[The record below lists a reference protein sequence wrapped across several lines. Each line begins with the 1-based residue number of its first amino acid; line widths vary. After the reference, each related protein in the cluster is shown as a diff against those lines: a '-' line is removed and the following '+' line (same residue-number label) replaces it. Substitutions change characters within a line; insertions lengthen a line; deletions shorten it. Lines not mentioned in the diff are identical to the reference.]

1 MCKMYIVHDIET
13 CYNTIKGVINVPYS
27 EAQKKATAKYMKANL
42 DEIKIRVPKGRK
54 AEIQAHADAM
64 EESTNAFIIRAID
77 ETIQREKGAA
87 TNE

>member
-1 MCKMYIVHDIET
+1 MATKAHIEGNKR
-13 CYNTIKGVINVPYS
+13 YLAS
-27 EAQKKATAKYMKANL
+27 L

-77 ETIQREKGAA
+77 ETIQREKGSTA
-87 TNE
+87 NE